1 MLSKDHAI
9 KVSRAG
15 LQYHGNLSTYY
26 MAVARDRKRAM
37 RNHNH
42 ILQYRGDNLS
52 NHRIYLRFC
61 QSFYLYR
68 IDFVRSCKATFPTRK
83 NILRYHTGAA

>member
-1 MLSKDHAI
+1 MLSKTHAI
-9 KVSRAG
+9 KISRAG
-15 LQYHGNLSTYY
+15 LQYRSNISTYY
-26 MAVARDRKRAM
+26 MAVATDHKRAM

-68 IDFVRSCKATFPTRK
+68 RDFLRDCKAAFPIRK
-83 NILRYHTGAA
+83 NILQYHTGAA